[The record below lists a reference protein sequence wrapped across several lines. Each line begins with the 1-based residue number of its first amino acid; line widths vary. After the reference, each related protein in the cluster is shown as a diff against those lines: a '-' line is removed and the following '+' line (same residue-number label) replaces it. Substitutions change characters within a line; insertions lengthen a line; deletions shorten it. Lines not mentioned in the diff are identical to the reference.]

1 MKIKNADRKIEENG
15 LVLKRCVS
23 TYKQEFL
30 SMDKTSYLKNLSSP
44 SEIETNMI
52 PAYNTNL
59 NPEKICSNVQINNI
73 NNRIWD
79 KKFNRLIIND
89 NCDNV
94 RSKFQNK
101 KKRKLGN
108 LLFQSSVRRNFSP
121 QILKTKIDFNLNYY
135 GKNASKNNQ
144 NFFRTNLLNNSNE
157 NQFLINNRS
166 TKNMNTEILSL
177 NNSVAQ
183 NSCFKKVKSIL
194 IFF

>member
-1 MKIKNADRKIEENG
+1 MKIKHADRKIEENG

-44 SEIETNMI
+44 SEIENNMS
-52 PAYNTNL
+52 PAYNTDL
-59 NPEKICSNVQINNI
+59 NPEKICSNVQINN
-73 NNRIWD
+73 NNLIWD

-135 GKNASKNNQ
+135 GKNTSKNNQ
-144 NFFRTNLLNNSNE
+144 NFIRTNLLNNSNE

>member
-44 SEIETNMI
+44 SEIENNMS
-52 PAYNTNL
+52 PAYNTDL
-59 NPEKICSNVQINNI
+59 NPEKICSNVQINN
-73 NNRIWD
+73 NNLIWD

-135 GKNASKNNQ
+135 GKNTSKNNQ
-144 NFFRTNLLNNSNE
+144 NFIRTNLLNNSNE

-194 IFF
+194 IIF